1 MSDYDASVLVVNKV
15 IEQDLIKIPEKSKL
29 CSEVIYYQQHYYK
42 VYCEGSMT
50 RRFEIRLWAFCEDAT
65 IEVQEVR
72 LDSILLAEILRHLV
86 IKDLIPSQKPLK
98 HIRTF
103 EEFCKICIFPFIVIE
118 KTLHSCHLDSSD
130 DSDFSEEEDRPK
142 PQDVRCIDFWAR
154 TRLL

>member
-65 IEVQEVR
+65 IEV
-72 LDSILLAEILRHLV
+72 
-86 IKDLIPSQKPLK
+86 
-98 HIRTF
+98 
-103 EEFCKICIFPFIVIE
+103 
-118 KTLHSCHLDSSD
+118 
-130 DSDFSEEEDRPK
+130 
-142 PQDVRCIDFWAR
+142 
-154 TRLL
+154 